1 MFDEIV
7 HARFASAGHAQC
19 DQNGHVANDDEDQQ
33 NPQKGQLLRL
43 ISGYTNTQKKKKR
56 EKIEQHK
63 RFRYHLDCLS
73 IQVTGLLVRKLFHLT
88 FAIIYDPI
96 GSKRKE
102 LKKSKTASSIFSRV
116 ARPCLIERASFLR
129 VEKSHQRIPP
139 QKKDTSD
146 HLLFSCATRLQCRLF
161 SSLLSIR
168 NRSSVTNKPQL
179 RVFLAPESFKS
190 QISSFFFLLG
200 CGLIDS

>member
-1 MFDEIV
+1 M
-7 HARFASAGHAQC
+7 RPKRPCCQRRWGSA
-19 DQNGHVANDDEDQQ
+19 
-33 NPQKGQLLRL
+33 KSTKRL
-43 ISGYTNTQKKKKR
+43 TAPSNKWIHKYTKKKKR

-96 GSKRKE
+96 GSKRKK

-139 QKKDTSD
+139 QKKRHVRPSFIFLRYEAAMSTIFFFAIDPKSIQRYKQAAA
-146 HLLFSCATRLQCRLF
+146 SCVF
-161 SSLLSIR
+161 GS
-168 NRSSVTNKPQL
+168 
-179 RVFLAPESFKS
+179 RVFQVPD
-190 QISSFFFLLG
+190 FFFVFLLL